1 MAKHSEPMEVDNA
14 RVQRRPPK
22 GVSSERASK
31 KEERRKAKKE
41 KKKLAKM
48 VRNKKMA
55 AEFSNHKP
63 KASKNTT
70 ERLSKNCY

>member
-1 MAKHSEPMEVDNA
+1 ME
-14 RVQRRPPK
+14 RHQR
-22 GVSSERASK
+22 K
-31 KEERRKAKKE
+31 KNVKKS
-41 KKKLAKM
+41 KKKLAKGA
-48 VRNKKMA
+48 RNKTMT

>member
-1 MAKHSEPMEVDNA
+1 MAKCFEPMQIDGT
-14 RVQRRPPK
+14 RGQRK
-22 GVSSERASK
+22 LTGLSDGKASK
-31 KEERRKAKKE
+31 KEEKKNLKKE

-63 KASKNTT
+63 KASKNT
-70 ERLSKNCY
+70 EEKLAKNCY

>member
-14 RVQRRPPK
+14 RGERKLKV
-22 GVSSERASK
+22 VSSERAAK
-31 KEERRKAKKE
+31 KEEKRNAKK

-48 VRNKKMA
+48 AMNKKMA
-55 AEFSNHKP
+55 TEFSNHKP

-70 ERLSKNCY
+70 ESLSKNCY